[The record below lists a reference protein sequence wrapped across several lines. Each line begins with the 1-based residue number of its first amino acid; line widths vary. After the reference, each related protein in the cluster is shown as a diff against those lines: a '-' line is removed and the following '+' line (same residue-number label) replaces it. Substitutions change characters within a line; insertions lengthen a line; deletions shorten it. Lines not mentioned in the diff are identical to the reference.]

1 MPRTFPGHTWLET
14 VEGQRLLENVLLAY
28 SMHNQRVGYCQS
40 MNYIAALLLLI
51 MGRDEEKA
59 FFMMMIL
66 IEEILYEGVYEP
78 TLVGCQTEMRSL
90 DELLN
95 KKLPRLSQ
103 LLRSMHCEISMIATD
118 WFLCLFSTS
127 VSSEVSFVCWKWV

>member
-1 MPRTFPGHTWLET
+1 
-14 VEGQRLLENVLLAY
+14 
-28 SMHNQRVGYCQS
+28 
-40 MNYIAALLLLI
+40 
-51 MGRDEEKA
+51 
-59 FFMMMIL
+59 MMMIL

-90 DELLN
+90 DELLY

-127 VSSEVSFVCWKWV
+127 VSSEVSFCLRKLSVDFGGLGDS